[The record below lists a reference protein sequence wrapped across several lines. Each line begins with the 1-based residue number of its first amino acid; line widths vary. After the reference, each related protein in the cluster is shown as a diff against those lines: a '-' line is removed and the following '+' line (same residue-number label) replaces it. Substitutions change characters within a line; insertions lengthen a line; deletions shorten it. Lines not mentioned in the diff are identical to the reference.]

1 MRGLI
6 NSLFKKNGQF
16 RPQVGQVVEV
26 EWSEPGVKETILY
39 GKVAE
44 IKKKTLVIDCN
55 SGNQPKL
62 GPGIKVRICSLSPP
76 WFFSYVANIHGN
88 ETRGLEVSMPAS
100 ADQLENLQVPS
111 FDEEEK
117 LDYAT
122 TVDYQASRSPYKQA
136 AEVIAVGRK
145 GLTLQTN
152 VSIPSQTSLE
162 IHLKLP
168 NRSEPLPAQVK
179 AVRVDTTNPLKDS
192 DYGGVILS
200 TLDGRIMCDNTL
212 TTRLDLAF
220 DAMAPIVRDTLFGA
234 NPNRKHVDKYM

>member
-6 NSLFKKNGQF
+6 NNLFKKSGQF
-16 RPQVGQVVEV
+16 RPQVGQVVEI
-26 EWSEPGVKETILY
+26 EWSEPGVKETVLY

-55 SGNQPKL
+55 ASHYPKL
-62 GPGIKVRICSLSPP
+62 GPGVKVRICSLSPP

-88 ETRGLEVSMPAS
+88 TANLLEVSMPTNS
-100 ADQLENLQVPS
+100 EQLENLAVPS
-111 FDEEEK
+111 FNEEEK

-122 TVDYQASRSPYKQA
+122 SVDYQASRSPYKQA
-136 AEVIAVGRK
+136 AEVTAVGRK

-152 VSIPSQTSLE
+152 VSIPNQTNLE

-179 AVRVDTTNPLKDS
+179 AVRS
-192 DYGGVILS
+192 E
-200 TLDGRIMCDNTL
+200 TL
-212 TTRLDLAF
+212 TERKKYATEVEFVDFPEGERQELWAVALRHHLRVKTRT
-220 DAMAPIVRDTLFGA
+220 I
-234 NPNRKHVDKYM
+234 NP

>member
-55 SGNQPKL
+55 AANQPKL

-76 WFFSYVANIHGN
+76 WFFSYVANIHSN
-88 ETRGLEVSMPAS
+88 EVRGLEVSMPAN
-100 ADQLENLQVPS
+100 ADQLENLQVPT

-122 TVDYQASRSPYKQA
+122 SVDYQASRSPYKQA
-136 AEVIAVGRK
+136 AEVTAVGRK

-179 AVRVDTTNPLKDS
+179 AVKSETLSERKKYATEVEFVDFPEGERQELWEVALRHHLRVKTRTN
-192 DYGGVILS
+192 
-200 TLDGRIMCDNTL
+200 
-212 TTRLDLAF
+212 
-220 DAMAPIVRDTLFGA
+220 
-234 NPNRKHVDKYM
+234 NP

>member
-44 IKKKTLVIDCN
+44 IKKKTLIIDCN
-55 SGNQPKL
+55 SSSQSKL
-62 GPGIKVRICSLSPP
+62 GPGVKVRICSLSPP
-76 WFFSYVANIHGN
+76 WFFSYVGNIHAN
-88 ETRGLEVSMPAS
+88 EARGLEVSMPAN

-111 FDEEEK
+111 FEEEEK

-122 TVDYQASRSPYKQA
+122 SVDYQASRSPYKQA
-136 AEVIAVGRK
+136 AEVTAVGRK

-152 VSIPSQTSLE
+152 VSIPSQTNLE

-168 NRSEPLPAQVK
+168 NRSEPLGAQVK
-179 AVRVDTTNPLKDS
+179 AVKSETLSERKKYATEVEFVDFPEGERQELWEVALRHHLRVKTRNNNP
-192 DYGGVILS
+192 
-200 TLDGRIMCDNTL
+200 
-212 TTRLDLAF
+212 
-220 DAMAPIVRDTLFGA
+220 
-234 NPNRKHVDKYM
+234 

>member
-6 NSLFKKNGQF
+6 NSLFKKSGQF

-39 GKVAE
+39 GKVSE
-44 IKKKTLVIDCN
+44 IKKKTLLIECN
-55 SGNQPKL
+55 SANQSKL
-62 GPGIKVRICSLSPP
+62 GPGVKVRICSLSPP
-76 WFFSYVANIHGN
+76 WFFSYVANIHAN
-88 ETRGLEVSMPAS
+88 ETRGLEVSMPAN
-100 ADQLENLQVPS
+100 ADQLDNLQVPS

-122 TVDYQASRSPYKQA
+122 SVDYQASRSPYKQA

-168 NRSEPLPAQVK
+168 NRSEPLGAQVK
-179 AVRVDTTNPLKDS
+179 AVKSETLSERKKYATEVEFVDFPEGERQELWEVALRHHLRVKTRTNSP
-192 DYGGVILS
+192 
-200 TLDGRIMCDNTL
+200 
-212 TTRLDLAF
+212 
-220 DAMAPIVRDTLFGA
+220 
-234 NPNRKHVDKYM
+234 

>member
-6 NSLFKKNGQF
+6 NSLFKKSGQF
-16 RPQVGQVVEV
+16 KPQVGQVVEV
-26 EWSEPGVKETILY
+26 EWSEPGVKETVFY

-55 SGNQPKL
+55 SGSQTKL
-62 GPGIKVRICSLSPP
+62 GPGVKVRICSLSPP

-88 ETRGLEVSMPAS
+88 EARGLEVSMPAN

-111 FDEEEK
+111 FDDEEK

-122 TVDYQASRSPYKQA
+122 SVDYQASRSPYKQA

-152 VSIPSQTSLE
+152 VSIPNQTNLE

-168 NRSEPLPAQVK
+168 DRSQPLPAQVK
-179 AVRVDTTNPLKDS
+179 AVRSQTLSERKKYATEVEFVDFPEGQRQELWEVALRHHLRVKTRTNSP
-192 DYGGVILS
+192 
-200 TLDGRIMCDNTL
+200 
-212 TTRLDLAF
+212 
-220 DAMAPIVRDTLFGA
+220 
-234 NPNRKHVDKYM
+234 

>member
-16 RPQVGQVVEV
+16 RPQVGQIVEV
-26 EWSEPGVKETILY
+26 EWSEPGVKETVLY

-55 SGNQPKL
+55 SSNHPKL
-62 GPGIKVRICSLSPP
+62 GPGVKVRICSLSPP
-76 WFFSYVANIHGN
+76 WFFSYVANIHSN
-88 ETRGLEVSMPAS
+88 EALGLEVSMPAN

-111 FDEEEK
+111 FNEEEK

-122 TVDYQASRSPYKQA
+122 SVDYQASRSPYKQA
-136 AEVIAVGRK
+136 AEVTAVGRK

-152 VSIPSQTSLE
+152 VSIPSQTNLE

-179 AVRVDTTNPLKDS
+179 AVKSETLSERKKYATEVEFVDFPEGERQELWEVALRHHLRVKTRSNNP
-192 DYGGVILS
+192 
-200 TLDGRIMCDNTL
+200 
-212 TTRLDLAF
+212 
-220 DAMAPIVRDTLFGA
+220 
-234 NPNRKHVDKYM
+234 